1 MSPKETR
8 IAVVILALAAASAA
22 VLLHGMKMNR
32 EAQRLGPI
40 RSVTVAGRE
49 LLAVFHAD
57 RVHVLDAS
65 GKRLASQPLSELAL
79 AEQPND
85 MDLTVDANGKL
96 QAWFFDDSVPKLVR
110 CDVAPD
116 TLRFAPCAQV
126 AAGPALKIDQGSRAV
141 HLAVDIA
148 HQRIFVA
155 DADGHAVRML
165 GMDGRRLRDS
175 PSGEL
180 YFPNRLRVA
189 GDKLIV
195 ADNDHRR
202 IVWLDIAGD
211 TPSFA
216 PRRTLRSGDH
226 PQARSSQRKVTDF
239 AFVPDANGDP
249 AVLWMLA
256 VAQGQKYGDVL
267 TWDAALKPGERA
279 NLGGHSDPL
288 ALDRL
293 GDAAVVADFN
303 GIALY
308 RVGAH
313 GDYLGPFGDPAFQQE
328 LRSAAAQLANAVLWK
343 YAAWACFGVTL
354 VIGFLLA
361 FRYSETPGAAL
372 TRKTFA
378 DYDAVSAEVPVGRI
392 ELLPAGWY
400 VRQMMALVAAVGVLA
415 LLAPAVIAFGNLH
428 ALRSTAVP
436 GSIMALLGLVVLALY
451 VIIGF
456 GLWHGWRAAQRRLVL
471 VGGRVEVR
479 NHLRTLASSPALEVM
494 ASPQALLVGRT
505 MLPYRMARATG
516 RPGRWIYE
524 EDRLVRY
531 LLAHLPA
538 GQRIAQ
544 PALTRLAMK
553 RMSLRQQLAI
563 AVPFLAFLAFELWRA
578 FGR

>member
-32 EAQRLGPI
+32 EAHRLGPI

-65 GKRLASQPLSELAL
+65 GKRLASQPLAELAL

-85 MDLTVDANGKL
+85 MDLTVDAGGKL

-126 AAGPALKIDQGSRAV
+126 AAGPGLKIDQSSRAV

-155 DADGHAVRML
+155 DADGHAVRVL
-165 GMDGRRLRDS
+165 GLDGRHLRDS
-175 PSGEL
+175 PPGEL
-180 YFPNRLRVA
+180 FFPNRLRVA
-189 GDKLIV
+189 GDRLIV

-216 PRRTLRSGDH
+216 PRRALRSADH
-226 PQARSSQRKVTDF
+226 PQSRSAQRKVTDF
-239 AFVPDANGDP
+239 AFVPDANGEP

-267 TWDAALKPGERA
+267 TWDAGLKPGERA
-279 NLGGHSDPL
+279 NLGGHTDPL

-308 RVGAH
+308 RIGAH
-313 GDYLGPFGDPAFQQE
+313 GDYLGPFGEPAFQQE
-328 LRSAAAQLANAVLWK
+328 LHDAAAQLANAVLWK
-343 YAAWACFGVTL
+343 YAAWACFGATL
-354 VIGFLLA
+354 VIGFALA
-361 FRYSETPGAAL
+361 LRYSETPGAAL
-372 TRKTFA
+372 AAKTFA
-378 DYDAVSAEVPVGRI
+378 AYAAAAEVPIGRV
-392 ELLPAGWY
+392 ELLPARWY
-400 VRQMMALVAAVGVLA
+400 VRQMVAVVIGVGVLA
-415 LLAPAVIAFGNLH
+415 FVAPAVIVFGNLR
-428 ALRSTAVP
+428 ALRAIAVP
-436 GSIMALLGLVVLALY
+436 APYTVLLAFAALALY
-451 VIIGF
+451 AVMAL
-456 GLWHGWRAAQRRLVL
+456 GLWQGWRTAQRRLVL
-471 VGGRVEVR
+471 AGGRVEVQG
-479 NHLRTLASSPALEVM
+479 HLRTLASSPVLEVI
-494 ASPQALLVGRT
+494 ASPQALLIGRT
-505 MLPYRMARATG
+505 MLPYRTARVTG

-531 LLAHLPA
+531 LLAHLPP
-538 GQRIAQ
+538 GQRVAQ

-553 RMSLRQQLAI
+553 RMPVWQQLAI
-563 AVPFLAFLAFELWRA
+563 AVPFLAFLAFELWRR